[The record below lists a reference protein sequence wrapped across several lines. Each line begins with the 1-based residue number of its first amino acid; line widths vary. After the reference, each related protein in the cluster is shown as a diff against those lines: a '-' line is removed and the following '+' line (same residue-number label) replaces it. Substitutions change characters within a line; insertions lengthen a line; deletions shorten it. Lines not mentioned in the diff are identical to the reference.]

1 MSCNVIFSVL
11 REISGQLGIFY
22 FKNEIKIQFPINTE
36 HYKSTVMEKIKI
48 IKKNKTKFIT
58 NKLTLKKILKYISGG
73 EK

>member
-48 IKKNKTKFIT
+48 IKKK
-58 NKLTLKKILKYISGG
+58 KLNLSPTSSH
-73 EK
+73 